1 MEVTEEER
9 FKDLTKFLR
18 FFEIKDTNIEAKF
31 KFNQNKS
38 KEDIEKV
45 IQSLRD
51 NQQVETAN
59 FIERITN
66 SMREV

>member
-1 MEVTEEER
+1 
-9 FKDLTKFLR
+9 LTKFLR
-18 FFEIKDTNIEAKF
+18 FFEIKVTNIEAKF

-59 FIERITN
+59 FMERITN